1 MIFRKVIGWLP
12 HIFLRSP
19 FLDVSPSLVFF
30 CEFYKNFQNS
40 YSREQLCMVATE
52 NVNTPPPDHDTSCKI
67 EVKSRQT
74 NKFRNIH
81 PNKVKS
87 KQTNK
92 FCNIHANKVK
102 SKQTNKFCNIH
113 ANKVKSKETHSV
125 TFKQTNACSELT
137 IKVWNIPKVNSEDTR
152 FTSVISFW
160 YLDC

>member
-102 SKQTNKFCNIH
+102 SK
-113 ANKVKSKETHSV
+113 ETHSV